1 MAIYTTDL
9 LKYKAVPI
17 LFMLCV
23 FFFSAAIAQQKGV
36 RFTSSD
42 KDLERAFN
50 WAREMALHYK
60 GKTGDPVGPWYESAL
75 PPRDA
80 FCMRDVSHQCIGA
93 EILGLSAENNN
104 MFNLFA
110 SNISASKNWCSYW
123 EINKWAKPAPE
134 DYRNDKEFW
143 YNLPANFDV
152 LYATWRLYRWTG
164 DTHYISD
171 PVFVR
176 FQEKSVSEYIDSW
189 VLSADSL
196 LKRPAHPNA
205 PLPYNEDDSFDR
217 CRGLPSYSEGVHNV
231 KTGVDL
237 VAALYRGLLTYSEIL
252 LKKGQKKKAAVYAQ
266 KAEQYRHHLEADWWD
281 EKEARYYSYLSNDG
295 KFGKEEGETFL
306 LWFDALKDSARMRKT
321 IEHIASMNWNME
333 NTSYLP
339 LIFYRTGYWDKG
351 RAYILYLSD
360 PSTAR
365 REYPE
370 VSFGVIEGI
379 VQGLMGVTPDASSGT
394 ISTIYKSNGTH
405 NAAIRQLPLLHTTI
419 DITHLSKQQSIMI
432 NTGPQSFKW
441 KAMFYG
447 TYKRV
452 YANGHL
458 LPVKKGTDS
467 QQKEISI
474 VETTVKPGQKVSI
487 KAWY

>member
-1 MAIYTTDL
+1 MYL
-9 LKYKAVPI
+9 FKYKAALTLLI
-17 LFMLCV
+17 LCICSFANV
-23 FFFSAAIAQQKGV
+23 IAQQKGV
-36 RFTSSD
+36 SFTSSD

-60 GKTGDPVGPWYESAL
+60 GKAGDPVGPWYESAL

-93 EILGLSAENNN
+93 EILGLSRENNN
-104 MFNLFA
+104 MFNLFV

-123 EINKWAKPAPE
+123 EINKYSKPAPE

-143 YNLPANFDV
+143 YNLPANFDL
-152 LYATWRLYRWTG
+152 LYATHRLYLWTG
-164 DTHYISD
+164 DKHYISD
-171 PVFVR
+171 PAYVR
-176 FQEKSVSEYIDSW
+176 FQQKSVGEYIDSW

-205 PLPYNEDDSFDR
+205 PVPYNEGDSFHR
-217 CRGLPSYSEGVHNV
+217 CRGLPSYSEGVANL

-252 LKKGQKKKAAVYAQ
+252 SEKGRKKEAALYAK
-266 KAEQYRHHLEADWWD
+266 KAEQYRQRLEADWWD

-295 KFGKEEGETFL
+295 KFGKEEGEPFL
-306 LWFDALKDSARMRKT
+306 LWFDALKDSTRIRKT
-321 IEHIASMNWNME
+321 IAHIASKNWNME

-339 LIFYRTGYWDKG
+339 LVFYKNGYWDKA
-351 RAYILYLSD
+351 REYILYLSD
-360 PSTAR
+360 PATAR

-379 VQGLMGVTPDASSGT
+379 VQGLMGITPDAPGAT
-394 ISTIYKSNGTH
+394 ISTIYKSNGTG
-405 NAAIRQLPLLHTTI
+405 NAVINQLPLLHTTI
-419 DITHLSKQQSIMI
+419 DLAHISKQQSVIK
-432 NTGPQSFKW
+432 NTGQQPFKW

-447 TYKRV
+447 AYKRA
-452 YANGHL
+452 YLNGNL
-458 LPVKKGTDS
+458 LPLKKGTD
-467 QQKEISI
+467 QQQREISI
-474 VETTVKPGQKVSI
+474 VETTVKPGEKADIKVV
-487 KAWY
+487 Y

>member
-1 MAIYTTDL
+1 MVPLKRQMALTFL
-9 LKYKAVPI
+9 L
-17 LFMLCV
+17 FCV
-23 FFFSAAIAQQKGV
+23 CSFSNVIAQKQGV
-36 RFTSSD
+36 VFTSSD

-50 WAREMALHYK
+50 WAKEMALHYK
-60 GKTGDPVGPWYESAL
+60 SSGTDPVGPWYESAL

-93 EILGLSAENNN
+93 EILGLSRENNN

-123 EINKWAKPAPE
+123 EINKYAKPAPE

-152 LYATWRLYRWTG
+152 LYATQRLYLWTG
-164 DTHYISD
+164 NKHYIND
-171 PVFVR
+171 PAFVR
-176 FQEKSVSEYIDSW
+176 FQEKSVGDYIDSW
-189 VLSADSL
+189 VLSPDSL

-205 PLPYNEDDSFDR
+205 PVPYNESDSFHR
-217 CRGLPSYSEGVHNV
+217 CRGLPSYSEGVQNL

-237 VAALYRGLLTYSEIL
+237 VAALYRGMLTYSEIL
-252 LKKGQKKKAAVYAQ
+252 SEKGQKKEAALYAQ
-266 KAEQYRHHLEADWWD
+266 KAEQYRQHLEADWWD
-281 EKEARYYSYLSNDG
+281 EKGARYYSYLSNTG
-295 KFGKEEGETFL
+295 EFGKDEGETFL
-306 LWFDALKDSARMRKT
+306 LWFNALKDSVRVRKT
-321 IEHIASMNWNME
+321 MTHLASVNLNME

-339 LIFYRTGYWDKG
+339 YLFYQNGHWDKA

-379 VQGLMGVTPDASSGT
+379 VQGLMGVTPDASRAT
-394 ISTIYKSNGTH
+394 IGTIYKSNGTGS
-405 NAAIRQLPLLHTTI
+405 AAINQLPVLHTTI
-419 DITHLSKQQSIMI
+419 DIAHLSKQHSVLT
-432 NTGPQSFKW
+432 NTGPQPFKW

-447 TYKRV
+447 TYKR
-452 YANGHL
+452 ANINGRWL
-458 LPVKKGTDS
+458 VVKKSTDA
-467 QQKEISI
+467 QQREISI
-474 VETTVKPGQKVSI
+474 VETTVKPGQRIDIKV
-487 KAWY
+487 AN

>member
-1 MAIYTTDL
+1 MGL
-9 LKYKAVPI
+9 LKYKAVFT
-17 LFMLCV
+17 LFIFCM
-23 FFFSAAIAQQKGV
+23 FSFSYAFAQEKGV
-36 RFTSSD
+36 VFTSSD

-50 WAREMALHYK
+50 WAKEMALHYK

-93 EILGLSAENNN
+93 EILGLKRENNN
-104 MFNLFA
+104 MFNLFTG
-110 SNISASKNWCSYW
+110 NISASKNWCSYW
-123 EINKWAKPAPE
+123 EINKYAKPAPE

-152 LYATWRLYRWTG
+152 LYATWRLYLWTG

-171 PVFVR
+171 PAFVR
-176 FQEKSVSEYIDSW
+176 FQEKSVREYIDSW

-205 PLPYNEDDSFDR
+205 PLPYNEGDSFHR
-217 CRGLPSYSEGVHNV
+217 CRGLPSYSEGVPNL

-252 LKKGQKKKAAVYAQ
+252 SEKGQKKVAALYAQ
-266 KAEQYRHHLEADWWD
+266 KAERYRQRLEADWWD

-306 LWFDALKDSARMRKT
+306 LWFDALKDSIRVKKT
-321 IEHIASMNWNME
+321 IAHIASRNWNME

-339 LIFYRTGYWDKG
+339 FLFYKNCYWDKA
-351 RAYILYLSD
+351 REYILYLSD
-360 PSTAR
+360 PTTAR

-379 VQGLMGVTPDASSGT
+379 VQGLMGVTPDASSRT
-394 ISTIYKSNGTH
+394 ISTIYKSNGTG
-405 NAAIRQLPLLHTTI
+405 NAAIHQLPLLRTTI
-419 DITHLSKQQSIMI
+419 DITHVSKRQSIMI
-432 NTGPQSFKW
+432 NTGPQAFKW

-447 TYKRV
+447 TYNRA
-452 YANGHL
+452 YANGKL
-458 LPVKKGTDS
+458 LSVKKETDP

-474 VETTVKPGQKVSI
+474 VETTVKPGQKVNI
-487 KAWY
+487 KVKH